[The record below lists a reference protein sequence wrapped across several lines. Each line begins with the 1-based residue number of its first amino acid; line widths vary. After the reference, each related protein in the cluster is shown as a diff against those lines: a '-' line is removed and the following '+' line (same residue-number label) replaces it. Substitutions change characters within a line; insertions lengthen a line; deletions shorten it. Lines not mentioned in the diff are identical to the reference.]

1 METIA
6 FLVGVV
12 AVLFS
17 LHSLALLVYRV
28 PLRWTFGARNSEP
41 RSLRIVLKIILQA
54 TLIGSILLFPYL
66 RRSTPGAYYGALL
79 AWHRAPEFLYGE
91 AIGLAVLGIVFATGL
106 ATGGIRWKA
115 RYPAGKALARSSR
128 SALSSLTVVAIEEPL
143 FRGIVLQSLLDAAP
157 VWAAIALSAVL
168 FSAAHFIRKTRTYW
182 PAVGLAVL
190 AVWLGIAY
198 YKTQRLWLPMGLHS
212 GGILAIGVHRNFV
225 EYRGHELFVGTQTYP
240 IAGLVGIALMVVGAV
255 ATWSLL

>member
-6 FLVGVV
+6 FLVCVV

-17 LHSLALLVYRV
+17 LHGLALLVYRV
-28 PLRWTFGARNSEP
+28 PRRWTFDTRSSEP

-79 AWHRAPEFLYGE
+79 SWRRVPEFLHGA
-91 AIGLAVLGIVFATGL
+91 AIGLAVLGVVFATEL
-106 ATGGIRWKA
+106 ATGGIRWKV

-128 SALSSLTVVAIEEPL
+128 AALSALTVVAVEEPL

-198 YKTQRLWLPMGLHS
+198 YKTQALWLPMGLHS
-212 GGILAIGVHRNFV
+212 GGILAIGVHRCFV
-225 EYRGHELFVGTQTYP
+225 EYRGHELFVGTPTYP
-240 IAGLVGIALMVVGAV
+240 IAGLVAIALMALGAV

>member
-6 FLVGVV
+6 FLVGVP
-12 AVLFS
+12 AVLFA
-17 LHSLALLVYRV
+17 LQGLALLVYRV

-66 RRSTPGAYYGALL
+66 RRSTPGAYYGPLL

-91 AIGLAVLGIVFATGL
+91 AIGLAVLGVVFATGL
-106 ATGGIRWKA
+106 ATGGIRWKV

-168 FSAAHFIRKTRTYW
+168 FSAVHFIRKTRTYW

-190 AVWLGIAY
+190 GVWLGIAY
-198 YKTQRLWLPMGLHS
+198 YKTQGLWLPMGLHS
-212 GGILAIGVHRNFV
+212 GGILAVGVHRCFV

-240 IAGLVGIALMVVGAV
+240 IAGLVAIALMVVGAV
-255 ATWSLL
+255 ATWSLF